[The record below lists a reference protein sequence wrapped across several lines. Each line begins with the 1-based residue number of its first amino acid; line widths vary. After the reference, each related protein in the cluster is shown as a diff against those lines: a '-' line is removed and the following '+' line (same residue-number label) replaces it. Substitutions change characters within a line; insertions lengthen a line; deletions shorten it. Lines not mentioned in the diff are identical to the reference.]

1 MIKSIEQSPLYPIIN
16 PESVALYGA
25 SNNYTAIGTNW
36 LVSMRGLGFKG
47 KIYPIHP
54 KEKRVLELPAF
65 KSILDVPDVPD
76 LVVMVLPTPIVP
88 DILEECGRKGIKHA
102 IVVSGGF
109 REVGGDGVALEKK
122 LLEVAA
128 RYGIRFLGP
137 NCIGVINPHHRLN
150 ISFLQYRALP
160 GFIGMASQSGSLM
173 AQMFEYLSRFGLG
186 FSAGISVGNE
196 ADIDIVDAM
205 EYLAACPNT
214 RVIGLY
220 IESIRRGKAFVE
232 MARSIV
238 PHKPIVALYSGGS
251 ETGKRAAFSHT
262 GALAGPDPLYD
273 GAFHQSGVIR
283 AHSVE
288 EFYDY
293 CWVLGSC
300 PKPEGDRVIILTH
313 SGGPGTVAADACGRA
328 GLNLPPIS
336 HETLEKLA
344 PFVPHTAS
352 MNNPVDLTFI
362 KNPLHYFAEIPEAL
376 LEGDNSDGLL
386 IFFLVSTGT
395 INRAMARTGIPGDQF
410 ESRSGKFFEEACETV
425 ARLPVRKRKPFIGFS
440 FRDGNDPFIKGL
452 YDRGVPVIPSPER
465 AARAMAALVSY
476 ARMREKIMADA
487 DET

>member
-1 MIKSIEQSPLYPIIN
+1 MLNSIEQSPLYPIIN

-25 SNNYTAIGTNW
+25 SNNHTAIGTNW
-36 LVSMRGLGFKG
+36 LVSMKALGFG
-47 KIYPIHP
+47 GRIYPIHP
-54 KEKRVLELPAF
+54 KETRVLELPACR
-65 KSILDVPDVPD
+65 SVLDLPEVPD
-76 LVVMVLPTPIVP
+76 LAVMVLPTPIVP
-88 DILEECGRKGIKHA
+88 DILDECGRKGIKHA

-109 REVGGDGVALEKK
+109 GEAGGEGVAREKK

-128 RYGIRFLGP
+128 RYGMRFLGP
-137 NCIGVINPHHRLN
+137 NCIGMINSHHRLN

-205 EYLAACPNT
+205 EYLAVCPNT

-220 IESIRRGKAFVE
+220 IESIRRGKAFIE
-232 MARSIV
+232 MARAIV
-238 PHKPIVALYSGGS
+238 PQKPIVALYAGGS

-273 GAFHQSGVIR
+273 GVFHQSGVIR
-283 AHSVE
+283 ARSVE

-293 CWVLGSC
+293 CWVLGAC
-300 PKPEGDRVIILTH
+300 PKPKSDRVIILTH

-328 GLNLPPIS
+328 GLNLPPIPR
-336 HETLEKLA
+336 ETLEKLA

-352 MNNPVDLTFI
+352 LNNPVDLTFI
-362 KNPLHYFAEIPEAL
+362 KNPLHYFSEIPQAL
-376 LEGDNSDGLL
+376 MEGPNVDGLL
-386 IFFLVSTGT
+386 IFFLVSAGT
-395 INRAMARTGIPGDQF
+395 INRAMERSGTPRDQF
-410 ESRSGKFFEEACETV
+410 DSQLGKFFEEACDTV
-425 ARLPVRKRKPFIGFS
+425 AGLPVRKRKPFIGFS

-452 YDRGVPVIPSPER
+452 YDRGVPVLPSPER
-465 AARAMAALVSY
+465 AAGAMAALVSY
-476 ARMREKIMADA
+476 ARLREKFLADA
-487 DET
+487 D